1 MSQEHCLAEIS
12 FSDEYAYKDGPAS
25 WRELEIYTDND
36 IVWSEIGKH
45 ATLTEY
51 GSSKLNFAE
60 GFNKLLPE
68 KAEELGYKQAYLEAV
83 LGMSKSGASCYEIGR
98 NLRLNEE
105 QIRALLSAK
114 IIKYRI
120 LPSSAN
126 EMINHTAA
134 EHFKLGYNLAYEAIE
149 NGFMQEEPYEIEGI
163 RKTGIACAM
172 KEICKFLKGE
182 LLEKYIALYDGV
194 I

>member
-83 LGMSKSGASCYEIGR
+83 LGTGKNGGKCSTIEVNVSKYVLDNIFFNIYVTKNNIG
-98 NLRLNEE
+98 
-105 QIRALLSAK
+105 
-114 IIKYRI
+114 
-120 LPSSAN
+120 
-126 EMINHTAA
+126 
-134 EHFKLGYNLAYEAIE
+134 E
-149 NGFMQEEPYEIEGI
+149 N
-163 RKTGIACAM
+163 
-172 KEICKFLKGE
+172 
-182 LLEKYIALYDGV
+182 V
-194 I
+194 